1 MVENAV
7 KHGILP
13 KENGGT
19 LTIRTSETDD
29 EYVITVEDDG
39 VGFDINEPFDDDHE
53 HVGIENVSR
62 RLEIICNGS
71 LEIQSKKNEGTV
83 VTIRIPKGEQL

>member
-1 MVENAV
+1 M
-7 KHGILP
+7 
-13 KENGGT
+13 
-19 LTIRTSETDD
+19 
-29 EYVITVEDDG
+29 
-39 VGFDINEPFDDDHE
+39 GFDINEPFDDDHE